1 MNVEVFAADENP
13 AYFTM
18 RVNKRLAGHVEEL
31 FQSPR
36 RVGRHVPPGNFWK

>member
-1 MNVEVFAADENP
+1 MNVEVFAADENS

-18 RVNKRLAGHVEEL
+18 RVNKRLAGHVAEL

-36 RVGRHVPPGNFWK
+36 EVRGHVPPGNFGK